1 MRIRR
6 SAARAPVRPASRR
19 RVPGRRR
26 VLFFGTYDARLY
38 PRIRVLQEGFAALGD
53 EVVECNVPLGLD
65 TAMRVRILKQPWL
78 LPILLV
84 RLAVSWLRL
93 WIRSR
98 RLPIID
104 LVVVGYMGHFDVH
117 LARRLWPNV
126 PVVLDHLISASD
138 TALDRGAQPG
148 LVVRLLERLDRAAL
162 EAADVPCVDTLGH
175 LELIRGEAHER
186 ALVVPVGASEEWFH
200 RPDTPPSSPVR
211 VVFFGS
217 FTPLQGAPVIGEAA
231 GLLASEPAV
240 QLTLIGRGQDYEA
253 TRAAAAPNLSVE
265 WIDWIDPGQLPA
277 FVAAHDVCL
286 GIFGT
291 GPKALRVVPTKVFQ
305 GAAAGT
311 AIVTSDTEP
320 QRDALDPA
328 AVFVPPGDARALA
341 DALVELASSP
351 ERVADL
357 RAAAYNRAMLSFRP
371 ASITAPLYARVASFA
386 A

>member
-1 MRIRR
+1 
-6 SAARAPVRPASRR
+6 VL
-19 RVPGRRR
+19 PGRRR

-53 EVVECNVPLGLD
+53 EILECNVPLGLD
-65 TAMRVRILKQPWL
+65 TAMRVRILRRPWL

-84 RLAVSWLRL
+84 RIALAWSRL
-93 WIRSR
+93 WLRSR
-98 RLPIID
+98 RLPVVD

-117 LARRLWPNV
+117 LARRLWPEV

-138 TALDRGAQPG
+138 TALDRGARPG

-162 EAADVPCVDTLGH
+162 EAADVPCVDTQGH
-175 LELIRGEAHER
+175 LELIRGEAHDR

-200 RPDTPPSSPVR
+200 RPRPTSAGPLR

-231 GLLASEPAV
+231 ALLSGERSV
-240 QLTLIGRGQDYEA
+240 QLTLIGRGQDYDA
-253 TRAAAAPNLSVE
+253 TRAAAMANASVE
-265 WIDWIDPGQLPA
+265 WVDWVDFDELPA
-277 FVAAHDVCL
+277 VVATHDVCL

-291 GPKALRVVPTKVFQ
+291 GPKALRVVPNKVFQ

-311 AIVTSDTEP
+311 AIVTSDTRP
-320 QRDALDPA
+320 QRDALDRG
-328 AVFVPPGDARALA
+328 AVFVPPGEARALA
-341 DALVELASSP
+341 AALMELAASP
-351 ERVADL
+351 GRVAQL
-357 RAAAYNRAMLSFRP
+357 RAAAYERAVLSFRP
-371 ASITAPLYARVASFA
+371 ASVTAPLYARVASVA